1 VVGEDPRRTWSRAAA
16 AARSRGLEERLA
28 WHIKV
33 WGLPTPEREHRFDAT
48 RRWRFDFAWP
58 AFRVAAEVEGLT
70 PQGGRHQRMAGFQG
84 DAEKYTAA
92 QLAGWAVPTVHRGE
106 DPERLR
112 HPRPRDRPAECGR
125 ATGDE
130 PLNRSACDGGGPRL
144 GDDESERRLRQLLGA
159 LRAEVLDAQAHRR
172 RRSIWLEVVVEG
184 GRVSEDSGLEARRY
198 PLGRP

>member
-1 VVGEDPRRTWSRAAA
+1 VSVVGEDPRRTWSRAAA

-92 QLAGWAVPTVHRGE
+92 QLAGWAV
-106 DPERLR
+106 LR
-112 HPRPRDRPAECGR
+112 FTAGR
-125 ATGDE
+125 I
-130 PLNRSACDGGGPRL
+130 RSGYAIRALEIGL
-144 GDDESERRLRQLLGA
+144 QSAAARQGTS
-159 LRAEVLDAQAHRR
+159 R
-172 RRSIWLEVVVEG
+172 
-184 GRVSEDSGLEARRY
+184 
-198 PLGRP
+198 